1 MTLPILPE
9 VKVLL
14 KKVEPYWGDNHEL
27 REDAPEEIKA
37 ALEEARRLSRE
48 QEEYELSFYE

>member
-9 VKVLL
+9 VSELL
-14 KKVEPYWGDNHEL
+14 DKVEPYFNENREL
-27 REDAPEEIKA
+27 PEDAPEEIKA

-48 QEEYELSFYE
+48 QEEFELSL

>member
-9 VKVLL
+9 VKELL
-14 KKVEPYWGDNHEL
+14 KKVRPYFNENREL
-27 REDAPEEIKA
+27 PEDAPEEIKA

-48 QEEYELSFYE
+48 QEEFELSL